1 MNKKK
6 IIFFSTGRS
15 DFYLLSLILK
25 KFIKSKKFKSY
36 LVATGNHYEI
46 DKGQTYKEIL
56 KKGFK
61 IDFKVPYNLK
71 NDTKKEIIYEISK
84 SIKKIFNIFNKI
96 KPDLILILGD
106 RFELISIAHT
116 SHLLDIPIVHLH
128 GGEVTEGAFD
138 DSIRH
143 SISKLSNVHFVC
155 HKTYKKR
162 LMNMGEDPKNIY
174 DVGGIGAE
182 LIANEKKLNKKDI
195 EKKLN
200 IKINKK
206 IILVNLHPETKNRN
220 TNYFSLFSALKEIN
234 KNYMI
239 FFSSP
244 NSDPGSRKIL
254 RYISKF
260 KNNKNVYYFPNLGSE
275 LYYSLIRFSSL
286 LIGNSSSG
294 LLEAPILNTPSINL
308 GQRQKGRLL
317 EKSVINCNFNKN
329 EIIKKINKVL
339 NKRKKKLTIKYHI
352 NKEASKIMLKTLS
365 NINLKQIKVKKFFD
379 VKSI

>member
-1 MNKKK
+1 MNKRK
-6 IIFFSTGRS
+6 IIFFSTGRA
-15 DFYLLSLILK
+15 DFYLLSLIYK
-25 KFIKSKKFKSY
+25 KFKKNKKFKSY

-84 SIKKIFNIFNKI
+84 SIKKNFNILNKI

-143 SISKLSNVHFVC
+143 SISKLSNIHFVC

-162 LMNMGEDPKNIY
+162 LMNMGEDPKYIY

-206 IILVNLHPETKNRN
+206 IILVNLHPETKNKN
-220 TNYFSLFSALKEIN
+220 TNYFSLFSALKVID

-239 FFSSP
+239 IFSSP
-244 NSDPGSRKIL
+244 NSDPGSIKIS
-254 RYISKF
+254 RYISNFK
-260 KNNKNVYYFPNLGSE
+260 KNNNVYYFSNLGSE
-275 LYYSLIRFSSL
+275 LYYSLLRFSSV

-317 EKSVINCNFNKN
+317 EKSVLNCNFNKN

-339 NKRKKKLTIKYHI
+339 NKRNKKIKIKYHI
-352 NKEASKIMLKTLS
+352 NKEASKTILKTLS

-379 VKSI
+379 VK